1 MQFHQPA
8 EVISFDHRVVANVKV
23 VHFDQNNN
31 TLYTLIP
38 RSLSGSPVPFS
49 TTEVYNLVYSS
60 YEEIHFFKIVFRRLS
75 QYNDKPVYEFKVEEF
90 NSVENLRKEERKSVE
105 YQAVVS
111 DFNQVGFVTIL
122 DISYSGLRIET
133 DYEITSEFV
142 EIFFDEENV
151 PRRAMGQVCWTKYD
165 NERKLYFYGIELR
178 YR

>member
-1 MQFHQPA
+1 MQFHQVA
-8 EVISFDHRVVANVKV
+8 EVISNDHRVLANVKIV
-23 VHFDQNNN
+23 NYDEQNKV
-31 TLYTLIP
+31 LYTLIP

-49 TTEVYNLVYSS
+49 SNEVYNLIYSS
-60 YEEIHFFKIVFRRLS
+60 YEHIHFFKIIYHKLT
-75 QYNDKPVYEFKVEEF
+75 QYGGKPAYEFEVIEYK
-90 NSVENLRKEERKSVE
+90 STENIRKEERKNVE

-142 EIFFDEENV
+142 ELFFDEENV
-151 PRRAMGQVCWTKYD
+151 PRRAMGKVCWTKFD
-165 NERKLYFYGIELR
+165 QKRNLFFHGIELR